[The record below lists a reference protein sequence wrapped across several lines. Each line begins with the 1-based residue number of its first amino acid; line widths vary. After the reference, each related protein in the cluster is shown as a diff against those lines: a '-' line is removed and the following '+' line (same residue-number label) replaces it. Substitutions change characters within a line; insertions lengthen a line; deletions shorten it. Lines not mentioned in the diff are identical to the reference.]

1 METLITVF
9 GDGADRGDG
18 DLITTVHFSHISRLS
33 DLALAS
39 HSFIRSLSKQKGKG
53 LTIFW

>member
-1 METLITVF
+1 MITVF
-9 GDGADRGDG
+9 GDGGDRGDG
-18 DLITTVHFSHISRLS
+18 DLITTAHFFHITRLS

-39 HSFIRSLSKQKGKG
+39 RSFIRSLSKQKGKG